1 MIDAASARRAPLLAL
16 VLACAAALPGCAP
29 LVIGGAA
36 ATTAVVVTDRRT
48 SGIQLED
55 QNIAFKA
62 QSQISQQLG
71 ETARIDATSYEGKVL
86 LTGDVPTEAA
96 KSQATAI
103 AQKIDNVKSVSNQ
116 LRVGPVASFSTRSND
131 TWLAS
136 KLRTALL
143 NARYVPSGTITV
155 TVDHSVAYLMGKV
168 TQVEGDYAATT
179 AAGVSGVAKVV
190 KLFDT
195 ISREEA
201 VRLSGGSQ
209 PPAQAGGSS
218 STQAPIETGGASGTS
233 TDGGDTGSG
242 MQAIPIQ

>member
-1 MIDAASARRAPLLAL
+1 MTHAAGALRAPLL
-16 VLACAAALPGCAP
+16 VLALACSAVLSGCAP

-71 ETARIDATSYEGKVL
+71 EAARIDATAYEGQVL
-86 LTGDVPTEAA
+86 LTGDVPDEAA
-96 KSQATAI
+96 KAKATAI
-103 AQKIDNVKSVSNQ
+103 AQKIDNVKGVYNQ
-116 LRVGPVASFSTRSND
+116 LRVGPAAPFSTRSND

-136 KLRTALL
+136 KVRTALL
-143 NARYVPSGTITV
+143 NARYVPSGTINV
-155 TVDHSVAYLMGKV
+155 TVDRSEVYLMGKV

-179 AAGVSGVAKVV
+179 AAGVGGITKVV
-190 KLFDT
+190 KLFNT

-201 VRLSGGSQ
+201 VRLSGSNSGQ
-209 PPAQAGGSS
+209 PPAPPT
-218 STQAPIETGGASGTS
+218 STQAPIETGTPASGT
-233 TDGGDTGSG
+233 GGGTDTGSG
-242 MQAIPIQ
+242 IQAMPIK